1 MTEIRLN
8 EMKYWMERKIHHRKG
23 VNSSE
28 LFGFEN
34 VHFSRNDVSP
44 FFSCTI
50 FRYTIIHIAFA
61 SGGISSY
68 EVEVQKKLLSEL
80 GRRFR
85 VSFNR
90 FTVQW
95 QWSLI

>member
-50 FRYTIIHIAFA
+50 FRYTIIHIDLHLVAYHPMKLKFKRNCWVNWEEDFG
-61 SGGISSY
+61 S
-68 EVEVQKKLLSEL
+68 VLTVLLS
-80 GRRFR
+80 
-85 VSFNR
+85 SD
-90 FTVQW
+90 
-95 QWSLI
+95 SDH